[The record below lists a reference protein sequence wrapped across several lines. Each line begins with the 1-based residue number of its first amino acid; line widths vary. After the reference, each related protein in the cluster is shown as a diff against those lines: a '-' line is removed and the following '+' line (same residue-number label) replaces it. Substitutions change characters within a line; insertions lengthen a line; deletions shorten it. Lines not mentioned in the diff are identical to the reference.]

1 MNGQTKQTITLE
13 DVRRST
19 TAALSRREVADVL
32 GVDPRT
38 VTAGIADGTIP
49 SLKLGRRVLIPRERF
64 LALIEGA
71 EATK

>member
-1 MNGQTKQTITLE
+1 MNGQAKQTITLE

-71 EATK
+71 EAAK

>member
-1 MNGQTKQTITLE
+1 MTPLTLD

-19 TAALSRREVADVL
+19 TAALSRREVAQVL

-71 EATK
+71 EAAR

>member
-1 MNGQTKQTITLE
+1 MTTDHQPMTLTQ
-13 DVRRST
+13 VREST
-19 TAALSRREVADVL
+19 TAALTRKQVAEVL

-49 SLKLGRRVLIPRERF
+49 ALRLGRRVLIPRERF

-71 EATK
+71 QVTQ